1 MLLCCGLKNGTRWL
15 RHFSE
20 IYGFTRLPTVD
31 KDTDFSYLLVLRC
44 LSLDLQSWIAFILEL
59 YKQALKISARRGEG
73 VIVSE
78 EKNCVGG
85 SCLKNWG
92 LEVYLVKY
100 GCHIIMKELFGI
112 FFKELCVDMLCTLTV
127 IIGKSV

>member
-1 MLLCCGLKNGTRWL
+1 MSIFVLGALGCGLKNGTRWL

-31 KDTDFSYLLVLRC
+31 KDTEFSYLLVLRC

-59 YKQALKISARRGEG
+59 YKQTLKISARRGER

-78 EKNCVGG
+78 GKNCVGG

-92 LEVYLVKY
+92 LEVY
-100 GCHIIMKELFGI
+100 
-112 FFKELCVDMLCTLTV
+112 
-127 IIGKSV
+127 